1 MENAE
6 QNEKFTVRLF
16 DNICWTDPIM
26 QFLLQKVQHM
36 GHSIELLV
44 SLDRITDIWK
54 LDNENNGL
62 YMIDIFTLYCFF
74 IYCKLI
80 SHCNLL

>member
-6 QNEKFTVRLF
+6 QDEKFTVRLF

-36 GHSIELLV
+36 GQSIELLV

-62 YMIDIFTLYCFF
+62 YIDIFILYCFF